1 MAAQDFLEDLPV
13 IGGLFDDSE
22 EQAERQMREILK
34 LYEGLETPD
43 LQFRSYRPEEYS
55 YIGDMTPEAA
65 KHETISEDPRLKS
78 AQMSHLAKLAGLA
91 EDGLSDVDEATFM
104 QAQLNAGQQARGN
117 REAAMQNAA
126 ARGVSGGGLEFAM
139 MEAGNQA
146 AAQQAQMAQLQQA
159 AESARQRALYSQA
172 YGQQLGA
179 VRGQDMNANAANA
192 DIINRFNLANTQTR
206 NDAQA
211 QNLQNRQA
219 VMNANTQGR
228 NNAQQY
234 NAETGRAVQQQNY
247 ENQLKKTAGMAG
259 AHQGMANTYA
269 AQGAANADT
278 RNKYLDTGVKLFT

>member
-1 MAAQDFLEDLPV
+1 
-13 IGGLFDDSE
+13 
-22 EQAERQMREILK
+22 
-34 LYEGLETPD
+34 
-43 LQFRSYRPEEYS
+43 
-55 YIGDMTPEAA
+55 
-65 KHETISEDPRLKS
+65 
-78 AQMSHLAKLAGLA
+78 
-91 EDGLSDVDEATFM
+91 
-104 QAQLNAGQQARGN
+104 
-117 REAAMQNAA
+117 
-126 ARGVSGGGLEFAM
+126 
-139 MEAGNQA
+139 
-146 AAQQAQMAQLQQA
+146 
-159 AESARQRALYSQA
+159 
-172 YGQQLGA
+172 
-179 VRGQDMNANAANA
+179 MNANAANA